1 MKFVLGLT
9 GQTGA
14 GKSSL
19 HNVAKDN
26 GFYVIDC
33 DKVARDVQSRN
44 AVLCALIRAFGT
56 DILNKEGLLDRRRL
70 AEKAFVNRAATELL
84 NRTVL
89 PFIVAEIRYLI
100 DNTENNFILLDAPT
114 LYESGADAICSKTVG
129 IIADETVRA
138 ERIKARDS
146 LTDEQALSRIK
157 AGKTDDFFKEKC
169 DFVLENNGKKQD
181 FINNFDKLLKNIL
194 GGNFNG

>member
-19 HNVAKDN
+19 HNVANDN

-44 AVLCALIRAFGT
+44 SVLCALIRAFGT

-70 AEKAFVNRAATELL
+70 AEKAFVSRDATELL

-89 PFIVAEIRYLI
+89 PFIVAELRYLI

-114 LYESGADAICSKTVG
+114 LYESGADAMCNKTVG
-129 IIADETVRA
+129 IIADEAVRI
-138 ERIKARDS
+138 ERIQHRDS
-146 LTDEQALSRIK
+146 LTDEEALSRIK
-157 AGKTDDFFKEKC
+157 AGKPDDFFRNKC
-169 DFVLENNGKKQD
+169 DFVLENNDDRQE

-194 GGNFNG
+194 GGNF